1 MRKARPP
8 RLAVGAVLYRPHG
21 EHEIQIALIKK
32 RGGGW
37 TLPKGHVKADETE
50 PDALHRELVEEVG
63 LDGTIVIVIREVD
76 YDIIKRDQPRHK
88 VVRYYLVRAHDGK
101 LRPNR
106 HEQIRHARWFSPIE
120 ALRRIQNDRVR
131 DLVERAI
138 VQLHQPDSLQ
148 RFA

>member
-8 RLAVGAVLYRPHG
+8 RLAVGAVLYRTDG
-21 EHEIQIALIKK
+21 DREIQIALIKK
-32 RGGGW
+32 RGGAW

-50 PDALHRELVEEVG
+50 PDALHRELVEEIG
-63 LDGTIVIVIREVD
+63 IDGRIVNVIHEVD

-106 HEQIRHARWFSPIE
+106 QEQIRHARWFSPPE

-138 VQLHQPDSLQ
+138 VQLHRPEPLQ
-148 RFA
+148 RYV